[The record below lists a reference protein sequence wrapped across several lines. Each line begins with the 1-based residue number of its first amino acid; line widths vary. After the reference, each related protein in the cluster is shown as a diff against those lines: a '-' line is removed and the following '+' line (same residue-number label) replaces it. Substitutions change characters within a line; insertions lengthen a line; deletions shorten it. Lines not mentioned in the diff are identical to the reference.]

1 MTAKPTQVNGVKS
14 NRVKVDELMIT
25 EVKID
30 ESRPV
35 ESRST
40 LGVVVER
47 ARSTS
52 SGSPRSRLHDEVKIA
67 ESMLAGSS
75 PCSAKLPGVA
85 YA

>member
-40 LGVVVER
+40 LGVVVDR

-67 ESMLAGSS
+67 ESMPAGTS